1 MTKGAGGIHF
11 SDEGIQEFKDMLTRY
26 HKKQAAILPA
36 LHIAQRE
43 FGYISPDVIRYVAKL
58 LDLSAARVQGVVSFY
73 TMFNQKPVGKYH
85 LQVCRNVSC
94 SLLGAFH
101 LIDHISRRLDIEPGE
116 TTPDGRFT
124 LSLVECLGSCG
135 TAPVMQVNDDFVE
148 NLTPEKIDEILGRE
162 G

>member
-1 MTKGAGGIHF
+1 MSDKHTAIEF
-11 SDEGIQEFKDMLTRY
+11 SDEGMREFSEMVKRFPE
-26 HKKQAAILPA
+26 KKAAILPA

-43 FGYISPDVIRYVAKL
+43 FGYISPDVIKYVAGL
-58 LDLSAARVQGVVSFY
+58 LGLSPARVHGVVTFY

-101 LIDHISRRLDIEPGE
+101 LIEYISGKLDIEPGE
-116 TTPDGRFT
+116 TTPDGNFT

-135 TAPVMQVNDDFVE
+135 TAPVMQVNDDYVE
-148 NLTPEKIDEILGRE
+148 NLTEEKIDAILNRE
-162 G
+162 E

>member
-1 MTKGAGGIHF
+1 MTAKAAGIQF
-11 SDEGIQEFKDMLTRY
+11 SDEGMREFNEMLQRY
-26 HKKQAAILPA
+26 PQKQAAILSA

-43 FGYISPDVIRYVAKL
+43 FGYISPDVIKYVARL
-58 LDLSAARVQGVVSFY
+58 LGLSTARIHGVVTFY
-73 TMFNQKPVGKYH
+73 TMLNQKPVGKYH

-101 LIDHISRRLDIEPGE
+101 LIEYISGKLDIEPGE

-135 TAPVMQVNDDFVE
+135 TAPVMQVNDDYIE
-148 NLTPEKIDEILGRE
+148 NLTEEKIDGILNRE
-162 G
+162 E

>member
-1 MTKGAGGIHF
+1 MTDKGGEIQF
-11 SDEGIQEFKDMLTRY
+11 SKEGMRQFNEVLRWY
-26 HKKQAAILPA
+26 PNRQAAILAA

-43 FGYISPDVIRYVAKL
+43 FGYISPDVVRYVAKL
-58 LDLSAARVQGVVSFY
+58 LGLSQARVQGVVTFY
-73 TMFNQKPVGKYH
+73 TMLNQRPVGRYH

-101 LIDHISRRLDIEPGE
+101 LVEYISEKLGITPGD

-135 TAPVMQVNDDFVE
+135 TAPVMQLNDDYIE
-148 NLTPEKIDEILGRE
+148 NLTEEKIDEILE
-162 G
+162 GSE

>member
-1 MTKGAGGIHF
+1 MTGKGEAMHF
-11 SDEGIQEFKDMLTRY
+11 SEKGLEEFRRVVARY
-26 HKKQAAILPA
+26 PRKQAAILPV

-43 FGYISPDVIRYVAKL
+43 FGHISPEVIRYVAKL
-58 LDLSAARVQGVVSFY
+58 LDLSPARVDGVVTFY
-73 TMFNQKPVGKYH
+73 TMFNKRPVGRHH

-101 LIDHISRRLDIEPGE
+101 LIEVISGELGISPGE

-135 TAPVMQVNDDFVE
+135 TAPVMQVNDDYME
-148 NLTPEKIDEILGRE
+148 NLTEEKVRGLLLELD
-162 G
+162 